1 MLLKNGFN
9 KAKIMQGFGAGDE
22 KRGMRSESAQKSA
35 HAELLPLGKKRVMII
50 TTQPERRMKNGES

>member
-22 KRGMRSESAQKSA
+22 KREAR
-35 HAELLPLGKKRVMII
+35 KKVALY
-50 TTQPERRMKNGES
+50 NN